1 MNDRPDARP
10 PVPRSRRP
18 RVSRERYLARRV
30 GVAAVLALGVF
41 GLVKAAGALTDSD
54 GGPVVEGTGT
64 TARSTATTAVAA
76 PSSAPV
82 TAAITSPPTEPPTT
96 PAPVETGPPSTANPA
111 RLLVVG
117 DSDAGTFGPYLD
129 VLMDGIGVVDSE
141 VDYKVSSGLSRPD
154 FFDWP
159 DHVRTKLEEVDPDI
173 VVVTFG
179 GNDAQGMATVDG
191 QFPDEWADPVRQ
203 RRTWFPEY
211 RRRVG
216 EFTDLLLADPDRTVI
231 WVGIPNDDNPK
242 VTERLA
248 VQDEAVR
255 AALGRR
261 PQVIFVDTWKR
272 FSGRDGNWAEYVI
285 DPRDNRGKDVRADD
299 GFHLNENG
307 AEILALDIATVIRA
321 DLEAR
326 GADLPTS

>member
-10 PVPRSRRP
+10 PVTRPRRP
-18 RVSRERYLARRV
+18 RVSRERYLVRRV
-30 GVAAVLALGVF
+30 GVAAVLGLGVF
-41 GLVKAAGALTDSD
+41 GLVKAAGALTGDD
-54 GGPVVEGTGT
+54 GEPTVEGTGT
-64 TARSTATTAVAA
+64 TTVGGAAAAAVTSTPGSAA
-76 PSSAPV
+76 SPA
-82 TAAITSPPTEPPTT
+82 TAAPPTT
-96 PAPVETGPPSTANPA
+96 TAPPTTAEPVETGPPSADDPA

-117 DSDAGTFGPYLD
+117 DSDAGTFGPYLE
-129 VLMDGIGVVDSE
+129 VLMDDTGVVDSE

-159 DHVRTKLEEVDPDI
+159 DHVETKLGEGDPDI

-179 GNDAQGMATVDG
+179 GNDAQGIATG
-191 QFPDEWADPVRQ
+191 AGEFPDEWADPVGS
-203 RRTWFPEY
+203 RRTWVREY

-231 WVGIPNDDNPK
+231 WVGIPNDNNPK

-255 AALGRR
+255 AALADR
-261 PQVIFVDTWKR
+261 PRVIFVDTWKR
-272 FSGRDGNWAEYVI
+272 FSGRDGNWAEYVV

-299 GFHLNENG
+299 GFHLNESG
-307 AEILALDIATVIRA
+307 AEILALDIANVIRE
-321 DLEAR
+321 DLAAR
-326 GADLPTS
+326 GAEL

>member
-1 MNDRPDARP
+1 MNDRPAARYT
-10 PVPRSRRP
+10 RSTQRR
-18 RVSRERYLARRV
+18 RASRQRYLARRV
-30 GVAAVLALGVF
+30 GLAAVLGLGVF
-41 GLVKAAGALTDSD
+41 GLVKAAGALTGDD
-54 GGPVVEGTGT
+54 GEPIVEGTGT
-64 TARSTATTAVAA
+64 TVTAGTGTAAAVA
-76 PSSAPV
+76 SSAPV
-82 TAAITSPPTEPPTT
+82 TPAATSPPTEPPTT
-96 PAPVETGPPSTANPA
+96 PVETGPPSADNPA

-129 VLMDGIGVVDSE
+129 VLMDGTGVVDSE

-159 DHVRTKLEEVDPDI
+159 DYVRTKLEEGDPDI

-191 QFPDEWADPVRQ
+191 EFPDEWADPVAQ

-231 WVGIPNDDNPK
+231 WVGIPNDDNPQ
-242 VTERLA
+242 VTRRLK

-261 PQVIFVDTWKR
+261 PRVIFVDTWKR

-307 AEILALDIATVIRA
+307 AEILALDIANVIRD

-326 GADLPTS
+326 GAAV